1 MRLPQ
6 AQLLPLLASCRCD
19 GCRAARAANGEPEPP
34 PPVDA
39 KAARAA
45 AAAAAKDAA
54 ADGDDPHIGDG
65 VWLVDHIKDRRV
77 VDGVVQ
83 YLIRWVGYP
92 DADSTWEPE
101 GHVSAGAIDEYEAAT
116 AAGRSYGSAA
126 VETFE
131 WVECS
136 ACGKWRRL
144 VGVNAEELPDQW
156 TCGMSADP
164 QRNSCEAEEEAMDDG
179 EGVAERDG
187 EQEEVKEEEAAV
199 AAAVEEAKED
209 ELTPPAAAPPAAAAA
224 TPSPMGSAEWLPER
238 QAQWR
243 QMREAKK
250 QARDDEAEGGAGGA
264 PKRPALGVR

>member
-1 MRLPQ
+1 M
-6 AQLLPLLASCRCD
+6 
-19 GCRAARAANGEPEPP
+19 
-34 PPVDA
+34 
-39 KAARAA
+39 
-45 AAAAAKDAA
+45 
-54 ADGDDPHIGDG
+54 
-65 VWLVDHIKDRRV
+65 
-77 VDGVVQ
+77 
-83 YLIRWVGYP
+83 
-92 DADSTWEPE
+92 
-101 GHVSAGAIDEYEAAT
+101 SAGAINEYEAAT
-116 AAGRSYGSAA
+116 AAGRPYGSAA

-144 VGVNAEELPDQW
+144 LGVNAEELADEW

-187 EQEEVKEEEAAV
+187 EQEEGKEEEAAV

-243 QMREAKK
+243 RCARRRSRRATTRRRAPPARAEA
-250 QARDDEAEGGAGGA
+250 AAEEAC
-264 PKRPALGVR
+264 LHSW